1 VIERADVVIVGAGV
15 MGCSLARRLAKRG
28 HSVRVLERSIPGAE
42 ASSVAAGILAP
53 LVEHDETGPMRALG
67 VASRELHAIQ
77 ADELHAETGLDVGFV
92 RSGVMQVALR
102 EDTAIDL
109 ARMAF
114 GLEGARFERLDARL
128 AREREPAI
136 SEEVR
141 LAIDLPDEAQVEP
154 KVLLRALALSAERAG
169 ARFSSGVSVRG
180 LCIRGERVEGVETD
194 EGLISCAHAIVAAG
208 SWTSLV
214 PGLSSAHARAVR
226 PVRGQLVHV
235 ELRAPITR
243 RIVFGEGAYVVPRR
257 DGRVVCGATS
267 EEVGFSKEVTLSGVL
282 DVGARAVRLVP
293 GLAAAR
299 FVMPDVSFRPA
310 SSDGLPLIGP
320 AGPDGLWLATGH
332 FRNGILLAPAT
343 AELLS
348 AMVSGDES
356 ALAIDASAFD
366 PRRMERA

>member
-1 VIERADVVIVGAGV
+1 
-15 MGCSLARRLAKRG
+15 
-28 HSVRVLERSIPGAE
+28 VLERSIPGAE

-53 LVEHDETGPMRALG
+53 LVEHDEPGPMRALG
-67 VASRELHAIQ
+67 IASRELHATTSQ
-77 ADELHAETGLDVGFV
+77 ALREETGLDVGFV
-92 RSGVMQVALR
+92 RSGVMQLALDDDAAAR
-102 EDTAIDL
+102 LERTAAQVRDGRI
-109 ARMAF
+109 
-114 GLEGARFERLDARL
+114 EKLDARL

-136 SEEVR
+136 TESVR
-141 LAIDLPDEAQVEP
+141 LAIDLPEEAQVEP

-180 LCIRGERVEGVETD
+180 LRIEGERVRGIETD
-194 EGLISCAHAIVAAG
+194 DGLVPCAHAIIAAG

-214 PGLSSAHARAVR
+214 PGLSSAHARAIR
-226 PVRGQLVHV
+226 PVRGQLLHV
-235 ELRAPITR
+235 ELRAPICR
-243 RIVFGEGAYVVPRR
+243 RIVFGDGAYVVPRR

-267 EEVGFSKEVTLSGVL
+267 EEVGFSKEVTLAGVL
-282 DVGARAVRLVP
+282 DVGARAARLVP

-320 AGPDGLWLATGH
+320 AGPSGLWLATGH

-343 AELLS
+343 AELVS
-348 AMVSGDES
+348 AMVSGEPC
-356 ALAIDASAFD
+356 ALPIDASTFD

>member
-1 VIERADVVIVGAGV
+1 MTGGDVVIVGAGI
-15 MGCSLARRLAKRG
+15 MGCSIARRLAQRG

-53 LVEHDETGPMRALG
+53 LVENEDDGPMRAFG
-67 VASRELHAIQ
+67 VLSRELHA
-77 ADELHAETGLDVGFV
+77 AESEALREETGLDVGFV
-92 RSGVMQVALR
+92 RSGVMHVAMTNER
-102 EDTAIDL
+102 ATDL
-109 ARMAF
+109 ERAGSR
-114 GLEGARFERLDARL
+114 LTGARFEKLDGRL
-128 AREREPAI
+128 AREREPAL
-136 SEEVR
+136 SEGVT
-141 LAIDLPDEAQVEP
+141 LALDLPEEAQVEP
-154 KVLLRALALSAERAG
+154 RVLLRALALSAERAG

-180 LCIRGERVEGVETD
+180 LRIRGERVVGIETD
-194 EGLISCAHAIVAAG
+194 DGLVPCAHAIIAAG

-214 PGLSSAHARAVR
+214 PGLSSAHARAIR

-235 ELRAPITR
+235 ELRAPICR
-243 RIVFGEGAYVVPRR
+243 RIVFGEDAYVVSRR

-267 EEVGFSKEVTLSGVL
+267 EEVGFSKEVTLAGV
-282 DVGARAVRLVP
+282 VEVSARALRLVP

-343 AELLS
+343 AELVS
-348 AMVSGDES
+348 AMVSGEQS
-356 ALAIDASAFD
+356 SLSIDASIFD

>member
-1 VIERADVVIVGAGV
+1 VSHEDVVIVGAGV
-15 MGCSLARRLAKRG
+15 MGCSIARRLAQRG
-28 HSVRVLERSIPGAE
+28 HRVRVLERSIPGAE

-53 LVEHDETGPMRALG
+53 LVEHEESGPMRSFG
-67 VASRELHAIQ
+67 VASRELHASM
-77 ADELHAETGLDVGFV
+77 AEALREETGLDVGFV
-92 RSGVMQVALR
+92 RSGVLQIALDEASASALDR
-102 EDTAIDL
+102 TTAAL
-109 ARMAF
+109 V
-114 GLEGARFERLDARL
+114 GARFEKLDPRL
-128 AREREPAI
+128 AREREPAV
-136 SEEVR
+136 SEAVR

-154 KVLLRALALSAERAG
+154 KILLRALALSAERAG
-169 ARFSSGVSVRG
+169 ARFSSGVAVRG
-180 LCIRGERVEGVETD
+180 LKLQGERVVGIETD
-194 EGLISCAHAIVAAG
+194 DGLVPCAHAIIAAG

-214 PGLSSAHARAVR
+214 PGLSTAHARAIR

-235 ELRAPITR
+235 ELRAPIFR

-267 EEVGFSKEVTLSGVL
+267 EEAGFSKEVTLGGVL

-293 GLAAAR
+293 GLASAR
-299 FVMPDVSFRPA
+299 FVAPDVSFRPA

-343 AELLS
+343 AELVS
-348 AMVSGDES
+348 AMVSGETT
-356 ALAIDASAFD
+356 ALPIDPSAFD